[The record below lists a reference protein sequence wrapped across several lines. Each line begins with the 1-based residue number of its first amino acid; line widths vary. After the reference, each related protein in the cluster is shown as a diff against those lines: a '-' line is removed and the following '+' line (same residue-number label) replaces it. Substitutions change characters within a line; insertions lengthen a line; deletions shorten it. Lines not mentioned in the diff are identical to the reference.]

1 MIKLEMCYYKIILT
15 ETQQKYQHYHQE
27 KLINNNVLQVKKIL
41 TPDQRRVI
49 EQAKMAYTPL
59 GKAFE
64 KRTKTIEEHRKKK
77 QIDLLQIKIKCYR
90 L

>member
-1 MIKLEMCYYKIILT
+1 MIKLEMCYYKMILT
-15 ETQQKYQHYHQE
+15 KNQQKYQHYHQE

-64 KRTKTIEEHRKKK
+64 KRTKTIEEHRKKNK
-77 QIDLLQIKIKCYR
+77 QIYYR
-90 L
+90 SK